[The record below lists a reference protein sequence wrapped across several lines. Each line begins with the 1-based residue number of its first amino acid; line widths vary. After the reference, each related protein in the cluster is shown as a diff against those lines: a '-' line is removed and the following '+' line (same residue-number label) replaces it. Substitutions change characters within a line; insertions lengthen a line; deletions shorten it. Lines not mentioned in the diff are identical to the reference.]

1 MPTSPGLA
9 PDAAPARDRRGA
21 DPGTSPPV
29 PARAWQ
35 VLAVTAV
42 AVFMSFLD
50 VTIVN
55 IAFPALRADFAST
68 DLAMLSWVLS
78 GYGIAFAAALIPM
91 GRFADRIGPR
101 RVFLAGLVVFTAAST
116 ACGLAWDPAVLI
128 AARVVQALGAAAL
141 VPASLALLLSEFP
154 LHRRATATAIWGASG
169 AVAAATGPSLGGL
182 LVAWGDWRWVFF
194 VNVPIGL
201 VALLL
206 ARRLLH
212 EIRGEALDG
221 GARPDLLGAAVLAA
235 AIGSLSLA
243 IVQGPSWGWASG
255 RVLTALGGA
264 ALMTTAFVV
273 RSARHRAPVLDLRL
287 FRVRSFAVANAGIFV
302 FSLGF
307 YALLLC
313 NVLYLTEMWGYGIR
327 RAGVA
332 LTPGPLTAAVT
343 AVVAGRLA
351 DRFGQRVVAVP
362 GGVLFAAGAA
372 LLATSASATPNY
384 ALGFL
389 PATVLTG
396 TGIGLTL
403 ASFSSAAVAELP
415 RVQFATG
422 SAVTACVRQIGA
434 VLGVAG
440 LFAILGDTAP
450 DLGRFQAAWWAM
462 AATATMSA
470 LLAVALGR
478 VRARDVEKPA
488 PVFPPVPAITAVHR

>member
-1 MPTSPGLA
+1 M
-9 PDAAPARDRRGA
+9 
-21 DPGTSPPV
+21 
-29 PARAWQ
+29 PARAWR

-42 AVFMSFLD
+42 AVFMGFLD

-55 IAFPALRADFAST
+55 IAFPDLRASFPTT
-68 DLAMLSWVLS
+68 DLATLSWVLN
-78 GYGIAFAAALIPM
+78 GYGIVFAAALVPM
-91 GRFADRIGPR
+91 GRFADRLGRR
-101 RVFLAGLVVFTAAST
+101 RVFLSGLVVFTVASA

-141 VPASLALLLSEFP
+141 VPASLALLLPEFP
-154 LHRRATATAIWGASG
+154 LHRRATATAVWGASG
-169 AVAAATGPSLGGL
+169 AVAAATGPALGGL

-194 VNVPIGL
+194 VTVPIGL
-201 VALLL
+201 AALVP

-212 EIRGEALDG
+212 ETRGDTPDG
-221 GARPDLLGAAVLAA
+221 GGRPDLLGAALLATA
-235 AIGSLSLA
+235 MGSLSLA
-243 IVQGPSWGWASG
+243 IVQGPSWGWTSG
-255 RVLTALGGA
+255 GVLTALGA
-264 ALMTTAFVV
+264 AAVLTVAFVV
-273 RSARHRAPVLDLRL
+273 RSARHRAPVVDLRL
-287 FRVRSFAVANAGIFV
+287 FRVRSFAVANAGILV

-313 NVLYLTEMWGYGIR
+313 NVLYLTDVWGYGIL

-362 GGVLFAAGAA
+362 GGILFAVGAA
-372 LLATSASATPNY
+372 LLAASASRTPDY

-396 TGIGLTL
+396 AGVGLTL
-403 ASFSSAAVAELP
+403 SSFGSAAVAELP
-415 RVQFATG
+415 RTQFATG

-440 LFAILGDTAP
+440 LLALVGDTTA
-450 DLGRFQAAWWAM
+450 DLGRFQDAWWAM
-462 AATATMSA
+462 AATATAAA
-470 LLAVALGR
+470 LLAAALGR
-478 VRARDVEKPA
+478 VRARDVGTPA
-488 PVFPPVPAITAVHR
+488 SAAATAGAVQR